1 MTKRNIWGLI
11 KAGSSFKIFFHNN
24 GCDKKLLCATFNLM
38 KFPLGE
44 FTVAELMAIN
54 KNLQTQ
60 TVRIFLNCDAAKG
73 IESELVRLPKMRGNQ
88 FLYSRRMI

>member
-1 MTKRNIWGLI
+1 
-11 KAGSSFKIFFHNN
+11 
-24 GCDKKLLCATFNLM
+24 M

-54 KNLQTQ
+54 KNLQAQ